1 MGAYAV
7 AMETLTERAA
17 LMRESM
23 QKTQVITDN
32 VVTILGSFDQRLSA
46 LETAMRPT
54 QALLPLSLSNRL
66 SRG

>member
-7 AMETLTERAA
+7 AMDTLTERAA

-23 QKTQVITDN
+23 KKTQAITDN
-32 VVTILGSFDQRLSA
+32 VVTILGSFDHRLSA

-54 QALLPLSLSNRL
+54 QVLLPNKLK
-66 SRG
+66 